1 MTITTTSPSVSYV
14 GDGVSV
20 DFAIPFPFYADGDV
34 RATVGGGAPVFT
46 VGGTYLR
53 FAAAPAAGAAVRVF
67 RVTPR
72 TQLLDLYANGAFP
85 AEGMETALDRIVMM
99 VQELEARLAASEA
112 RIAAVPTFPAPAEGL
127 YLRWDASGNLTN
139 GNPGAGGTGGPILTR
154 RTFPANAGQ
163 TVFALGATPAAV
175 RTVSVGGIVQPTTAY
190 SIVGSTVVLSA
201 GLPVAMDV
209 TISFAT

>member
-34 RATVGGGAPVFT
+34 RATVGGAAPVFT

-99 VQELEARLAASEA
+99 VQELEARLATSEA
-112 RIAAVPTFPAPAEGL
+112 RIAAVPTFPAPATCASSRAAQPPGISAATRERVQRAAQELSYRPNLAARSMRTHRTGRYCTRHRGFAQQRYSQPL
-127 YLRWDASGNLTN
+127 FRNANTTGACGARGDLGRRRDALQ
-139 GNPGAGGTGGPILTR
+139 R
-154 RTFPANAGQ
+154 
-163 TVFALGATPAAV
+163 
-175 RTVSVGGIVQPTTAY
+175 
-190 SIVGSTVVLSA
+190 SI
-201 GLPVAMDV
+201 
-209 TISFAT
+209 